1 MTCDAVA
8 SSRLPRWCF
17 CALASTIGLGCTDG
31 ARGQALLEIDQAVWT
46 DTIDRDRRNYTLP
59 YKSPVALRKVSLW
72 MLVRGSP
79 ELLEQMKTSPDGRVR
94 IRHVWKKYA
103 SESLRIDHDQTL
115 EIGRKEDLRRLTYEV
130 EHEGF
135 FRWRTWSDKVRLT
148 PGDWKVDILWES
160 DEPVMCKN
168 ADGAAAPCSYSLEVR

>member
-8 SSRLPRWCF
+8 PWRLPRLCL
-17 CALASTIGLGCTDG
+17 CALAFSAGLAYAGA

-46 DTIDRDRRNYTLP
+46 DAIDRDKRNYTIP
-59 YKSPVALRKVSLW
+59 YNSPVALRKISLW

-79 ELLEQMKTSPDGRVR
+79 ELLEQMKKNPDGRVR

-103 SESLRIDHDQTL
+103 SESIRIDHDQTL
-115 EIGRKEDLRRLTYEV
+115 DIGRKEDLRRLTYEV

-148 PGDWKVDILWES
+148 PGDWKVDIVWES
-160 DEPVMCKN
+160 DEPVMCKS